1 MTGFTSVQLS
11 RDGSAAQARRFVA
24 GQLAGAGLDELAE
37 AATLVTTELVTNVL
51 VHTNS
56 APAVRVLV
64 RADLLRVEVEDACP
78 VLPVAGVLDP
88 TAGCGRGL
96 LLVEQ
101 LTHWWGVSRVP
112 EVGKVVWFE
121 LVAGAPAAAEE
132 LTADQLLNLW
142 DDDPELAAAG
152 PSPRPAPPE
161 RRGSTTAGR
170 SGTSASRESP
180 RRCSTPPRATSTT
193 SSAT

>member
-1 MTGFTSVQLS
+1 M
-11 RDGSAAQARRFVA
+11 
-24 GQLAGAGLDELAE
+24 
-37 AATLVTTELVTNVL
+37 L

-88 TAGCGRGL
+88 TASCGRGL

-101 LTHWWGVSRVP
+101 LTHRWGVSRVP

-152 PSPRPAPPE
+152 PLAETGSAGAARVDD
-161 RRGSTTAGR
+161 RGPVRHVRIEG
-170 SGTSASRESP
+170 SP